1 MRVILL
7 LLFCASIYPHSTHIL
22 STRPKIVIEDGI
34 VFLVYPDGTWVWP
47 NFSLRWARSKPEANS
62 SEPEPDVRESFD
74 YEPEDP

>member
-7 LLFCASIYPHSTHIL
+7 LLFCASIYPHSAHIV

-47 NFSLRWARSKPEANS
+47 NFSLRWARKKIEQDPI
-62 SEPEPDVRESFD
+62 EPEPDVRESFD
-74 YEPEDP
+74 YDAE